1 MRRWSAAAIGLTLLA
16 AAVPAHAT
24 GTLRI
29 GIQDDP
35 DLLDPAQGGT
45 YPGRVVFASLCDKL
59 IDLDAKLNFVP
70 QLATSWTWS
79 NDARALTLTLRE
91 GVTFQDGTPMDA
103 EAVKVNLDRYR
114 SAPESVRKAEVK
126 AIKAVDVIDSRT
138 ARLMLAQP
146 FAPLIATLADR
157 AGMIASPK
165 ALKVLGKDFATA
177 PVCAGPFKLTERVAQ
192 DHITL
197 DRYPGYWNAGA
208 IHLDRVIFRSIA
220 DSTVRLVNLQGE
232 QLDLIEQLAPSDV
245 ARVQADPKLRI
256 ARASSLGYEALT
268 INVGNGPAAD
278 TKLGHDPRVR
288 QALELAIDRN
298 VINQV
303 VMEGQFVP
311 DNQAELPNSPW
322 YNTKFPISARDVT
335 KAKALLKAAGAEGL
349 TIGLRVP
356 NTPRAIH
363 VGEVIQSMATDAGIT
378 IKVLA
383 GETNANIYAMN
394 RGDFQMHL
402 SSWSG
407 RSDPDANISI
417 FLASDGFQNWGHYV
431 NPAFDDV
438 LGRARAATDLAQRQG
453 LYHDAAA
460 IYLKDLPDIYLYHMT
475 WIWAHSAKLSG
486 FVPISDGMIRPQ
498 GLILD

>member
-1 MRRWSAAAIGLTLLA
+1 MRRLSAAIGLTLFA
-16 AAVPAHAT
+16 AAVSAHAA

-59 IDLDAKLNFVP
+59 IDLDAKLKLVP
-70 QLATSWTWS
+70 QLATSWAWS
-79 NDARALTLTLRE
+79 NDGHALTLTLRQ
-91 GVTFQDGTPMDA
+91 GVTFQDGTPLDA
-103 EAVKVNLDRYR
+103 EAVRANLDRYR
-114 SAPESVRKAEVK
+114 LAPESVRKAEVK
-126 AIKAVDVIDSRT
+126 AIKAVDVIDPRT
-138 ARLMLAQP
+138 VRLMLAQP

-165 ALKVLGKDFATA
+165 AIKTLGKDFATA

-208 IHLDRVIFRSIA
+208 IHLDRIIFRPIA
-220 DSTVRLVNLQGE
+220 DSTVRLVNLQGG
-232 QLDLIEQLAPSDV
+232 QLDLIEQLAPTDV
-245 ARVQADPKLRI
+245 PRVQADPKLRI
-256 ARASSLGYEALT
+256 ARSSSLGYEALT

-298 VINQV
+298 VINQI

-322 YNTKFPISARDVT
+322 YNTKFPIPTRDVT
-335 KAKALLKAAGAEGL
+335 KAKALLKAAGAEGI

-356 NTPRAIH
+356 NTPHAIQ
-363 VGEVIQSMATDAGIT
+363 VGEVIQSMAADAGIT

-383 GETNANIYAMN
+383 GETNSDIDAMN

-438 LGRARAATDLAQRQG
+438 LARARAATDLAQRQG

-475 WIWAHSAKLSG
+475 WVWAYSAKLSG
-486 FVPISDGMIRPQ
+486 FIPISDGMIRPQ
-498 GLILD
+498 GLSLD